1 MLHKV
6 IFGYFNCGPT
16 VASRSVLFLP
26 KRPRGAYFV
35 VLSSAGCKVGH
46 RIRQLGFLVGWYD
59 LTFESADLRRP
70 RSDARTGR
78 AAGLCFLDKLS
89 GQRRIQDGQM
99 SGIRNLCHRTF
110 GQATS
115 RTYDD
120 LHPRPAK
127 IGHSVDL
134 GSPSLVSCLA
144 HVTGLLA
151 RTTSQSQ
158 HHL

>member
-6 IFGYFNCGPT
+6 IFGYSNCGPT

-35 VLSSAGCKVGH
+35 VLSSAGCKVGR
-46 RIRQLGFLVGWYD
+46 RIRQRGFLVGWYD

-78 AAGLCFLDKLS
+78 VAGLCFLNKLS
-89 GQRRIQDGQM
+89 GQRRIQDGQ
-99 SGIRNLCHRTF
+99 IRNLCRRTF

-115 RTYDD
+115 RTCDD

-134 GSPSLVSCLA
+134 GSPFLVSCLA

-151 RTTSQSQ
+151 RTTSSQSQ